1 MWRQWYSCIP
11 AIGPFKGEVYDVASV
26 LKIDGARSIP
36 ETGPLEGEVYD
47 VVGVLK
53 IDGGS
58 GIQQLDPSKGRSLV
72 L

>member
-1 MWRQWYSCIP
+1 M
-11 AIGPFKGEVYDVASV
+11 